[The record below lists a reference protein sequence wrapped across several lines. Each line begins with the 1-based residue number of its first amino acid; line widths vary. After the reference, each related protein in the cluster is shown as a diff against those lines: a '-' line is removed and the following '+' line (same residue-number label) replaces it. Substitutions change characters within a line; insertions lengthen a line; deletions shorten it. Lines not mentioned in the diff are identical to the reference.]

1 MVPVA
6 ERISRQ
12 PWPECHDVL
21 HVGSLVLSVS
31 KYLIRLSNT
40 SEKDLQRAR
49 DENVSQ
55 GVLCADDRPIGGC
68 DSKEVANGVCQ
79 CAGKPLQ
86 VKAAA
91 GSGLPMQR
99 LDSLKTARFV
109 LNPVR
114 PASHEHPERIMCLV
128 LRSERLGDDD
138 AYPVDRAAD
147 ALHAAEPA
155 AECAKVVN
163 LASWSDDSRSGL
175 EPHELAATEIVVT
188 LGSRH

>member
-1 MVPVA
+1 MV
-6 ERISRQ
+6 Q
-12 PWPECHDVL
+12 L
-21 HVGSLVLSVS
+21 
-31 KYLIRLSNT
+31 
-40 SEKDLQRAR
+40 
-49 DENVSQ
+49 
-55 GVLCADDRPIGGC
+55 
-68 DSKEVANGVCQ
+68 
-79 CAGKPLQ
+79 LQ
-86 VKAAA
+86 VRHAQPFANTQI
-91 GSGLPMQR
+91 GWS
-99 LDSLKTARFV
+99 V

-188 LGSRH
+188 LGSSH